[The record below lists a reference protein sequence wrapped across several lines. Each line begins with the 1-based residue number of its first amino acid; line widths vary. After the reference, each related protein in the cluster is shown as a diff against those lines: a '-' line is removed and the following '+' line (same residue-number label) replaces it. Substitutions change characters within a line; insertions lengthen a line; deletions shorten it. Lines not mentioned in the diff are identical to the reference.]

1 MPNRS
6 ALNLECVFALKKNW
20 PVTFAVPLDVV
31 LMGNWYGI
39 QKVIC
44 FAQLNSTSEGRFP
57 FMTLYLLEFLNVLL
71 DDKVPYSLC
80 SNENKNS
87 KVS

>member
-1 MPNRS
+1 M
-6 ALNLECVFALKKNW
+6 ECVFALKKNW
-20 PVTFAVPLDVV
+20 PVIFAVALDVV
-31 LMGNWYGI
+31 LIGNWYGI

-80 SNENKNS
+80 SNENKTF
-87 KVS
+87 

>member
-1 MPNRS
+1 MPNKS

-44 FAQLNSTSEGRFP
+44 FAQLNLTIEVHFP
-57 FMTLYLLEFLNVLL
+57 FMALYLWEFLNNSL
-71 DDKVPYSLC
+71 DAILPIHPLKQ
-80 SNENKNS
+80 K
-87 KVS
+87 

>member
-20 PVTFAVPLDVV
+20 PVIFAVALDVV
-31 LMGNWYGI
+31 LIGNWYGI

-44 FAQLNSTSEGRFP
+44 FAQLDSIKNDEKTKDEMNPAYLFLI
-57 FMTLYLLEFLNVLL
+57 LY
-71 DDKVPYSLC
+71 
-80 SNENKNS
+80 
-87 KVS
+87 